1 MKESLIQTDV
11 PIEECTAFLGK
22 VFHCGVTDNAVNGGT
37 DFNED
42 QEPGEERKDCHST
55 HGGLCRC
62 TQHLDAIKKYVRIF
76 NDYLKAKELQTGAL
90 LFFSSGSES
99 FAGLLGVCMQ
109 RPHLHVILKVDINDS
124 TDTVVFFNPDF
135 PKKIEML
142 TSHHLFQQL
151 ISDPKECVTV
161 EAWEYQVSLQ
171 ESGLVIHALQSLDGK
186 QGTLDI
192 TARVSSKKPRPKLLF
207 GLKPRSKKKRAINKK
222 RKGTRPRGSKP
233 LGQNELSSDKSVD
246 TFADPSASD
255 SMSDGK
261 EGEQIED
268 EDLYV
273 LTSQAASEEKE
284 ASTLIEQ
291 HEGFKA
297 LRETTHAVPETGVS
311 SGASSSSRP
320 LPDRDHVASFSKSTS
335 KPGPKSSFFATK
347 LGFDDVGVAASARSK
362 CYFCTSPIEK
372 GHIRFCYFHSTKRP
386 SAWVHAGCVS
396 HLAARDGLKTETKE
410 KLEDLLQKPRAGMCA
425 EEATKISNA
434 LKEVLAAM
442 RAQ

>member
-22 VFHCGVTDNAVNGGT
+22 VLHCGITDDAVNGDT

-42 QEPGEERKDCHST
+42 QEPVVEGNKDCHST
-55 HGGLCRC
+55 NGGLCRC
-62 TQHLDAIKKYVRIF
+62 TQYLDAIKKYVRIF

-99 FAGLLGVCMQ
+99 FAGMLGVCMQ

-142 TSHHLFQQL
+142 TSHQLFQQL

-171 ESGLVIHALQSLDGK
+171 ESGLVIHTLQSLDGK

-192 TARVSSKKPRPKLLF
+192 TAKISSKKTRPKLLF
-207 GLKPRSKKKRAINKK
+207 NLKPRSKKKGVMKK

-233 LGQNELSSDKSVD
+233 LGQNEISSDKSVD
-246 TFADPSASD
+246 TSADD
-255 SMSDGK
+255 GMSDGK

-268 EDLYV
+268 EDRYV
-273 LTSQAASEEKE
+273 LTSQAANEEKE
-284 ASTLIEQ
+284 ASALIEQ

-311 SGASSSSRP
+311 AGASSSSRP
-320 LPDRDHVASFSKSTS
+320 LPDGDHVASSSSKPTS
-335 KPGPKSSFFATK
+335 KPEPKSSFFAK
-347 LGFDDVGVAASARSK
+347 RLGFDDVGIAATARSK
-362 CYFCTSPIEK
+362 CFFCTSPIEK
-372 GHIRFCYFHSTKRP
+372 GHVRFCYFHSTKRP
-386 SAWVHAGCVS
+386 SSWVHVGCVS
-396 HLAARDGLKTETKE
+396 HLAARDGLITETKE
-410 KLEDLLQKPRAGMCA
+410 TLEALLQKPKAGLCTG
-425 EEATKISNA
+425 EANKVSNA